1 MMRIRPARGFTLIE
15 AVVVVAIMSILLVVG
30 MPSMSD
36 WLLGR
41 KAMAAAVF
49 YREGFALARGT
60 AISHSA
66 HSRLV
71 MSDNPANGKLDWRV
85 DICFPVNGAVCDDQ
99 ETNQAF
105 WSTPSQ
111 NAPGDPATAAAFR
124 SIARSAEALPDGDTL
139 QQTVTPS
146 GAHEVYFT
154 PLGWVD
160 RTVGAR
166 VERIDLQ
173 PSLTRPA
180 AFNPLTVYTTLSG
193 IAVICETNAAHTDV
207 RGCPSP

>member
-1 MMRIRPARGFTLIE
+1 MHIRTAHGFTLIE
-15 AVVVVAIMSILLVVG
+15 AVVVVAIMSVLLAVG

-49 YREGFALARGT
+49 YRDGFALARGT

-71 MSDNPANGKLDWRV
+71 MSDNTANGKLDWRV
-85 DICFPVNGAVCDDQ
+85 DVCFPVKDVVCDDQ
-99 ETNQAF
+99 DKNETA
-105 WSTPSQ
+105 WSTASAD
-111 NAPGDPATAAAFR
+111 APNDPDTAQAFR
-124 SIARSAEALPDGDTL
+124 SIVRSAEALPDGDTL

-146 GAHEVYFT
+146 GAHEIYFT

-160 RTVGAR
+160 RTVGTR

-180 AFNPLTVYTTLSG
+180 AFKPLSVFMTLSG
-193 IAVICETNAAHTDV
+193 IAVICEKGVAAADV
-207 RGCPSP
+207 RGCPIP